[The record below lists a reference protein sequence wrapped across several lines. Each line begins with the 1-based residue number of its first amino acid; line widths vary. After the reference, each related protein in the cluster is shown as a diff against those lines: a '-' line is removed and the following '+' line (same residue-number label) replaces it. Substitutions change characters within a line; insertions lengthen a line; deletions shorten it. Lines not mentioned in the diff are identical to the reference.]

1 MEIPDFVVD
10 RATFFAIRYSNMNN
24 EKEIR
29 DFVTALIKQKVLGIQ
44 CFGGE
49 VVWKSPEEL

>member
-24 EKEIR
+24 EEEIR
-29 DFVTALIKQKVLGIQ
+29 DFVTALIKQKMLGIQ

>member
-10 RATFFAIRYSNMNN
+10 RATFFAIRYSNMKD
-24 EKEIR
+24 EEEIR
-29 DFVTALIKQKVLGIQ
+29 DYIKALLVQKVLGIQ

-49 VVWKSPEEL
+49 VKWKE